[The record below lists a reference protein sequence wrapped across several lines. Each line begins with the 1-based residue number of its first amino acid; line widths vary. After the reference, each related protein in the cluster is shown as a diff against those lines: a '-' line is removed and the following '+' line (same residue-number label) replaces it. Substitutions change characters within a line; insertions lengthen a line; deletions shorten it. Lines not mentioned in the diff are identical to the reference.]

1 MSYITLPR
9 AGRIEKRAD
18 PVDPGFNFYK
28 TSSNLEF
35 QLPDVSPLYV
45 NIKPGSILSRSS
57 DYSRMQDGTFRDAV
71 EDYEECI
78 KKLIKMSDSLYMNL
92 ASLSCNSFLVW
103 YDSFG
108 DSI

>member
-1 MSYITLPR
+1 MESGY
-9 AGRIEKRAD
+9 D
-18 PVDPGFNFYK
+18 FNN
-28 TSSNLEF
+28 TSETFECRWRDTFPPS
-35 QLPDVSPLYV
+35 VT
-45 NIKPGSILSRSS
+45 IKPGSILSRSS

-78 KKLIKMSDSLYMNL
+78 RKLIKMSDSLYMNFAL
-92 ASLSCNSFLVW
+92 GVCNYFLVS